1 MNNKVAEPKPAPGP
15 KPIPVPKGRL
25 LLLLGGGLGLLAGL
39 NAALLRL
46 GLPAPVESAPLS
58 SLHGILML
66 YGFLGTA
73 ITLER
78 AVALRS
84 DKEAATWWGYLAP
97 AASGLGVV
105 TALVGAALPSAPFTR
120 TIPAGMWM
128 SAMGL
133 LVAIYLVIWKRQQ
146 TFFMLIQI
154 LGAVAGFVGIAL
166 WGRGFDIPQ
175 IVPWWTAFLVLT
187 ILGERLELARIAFVS
202 SVLQVRVFIESLVY
216 FTALTVAMFATTWGY
231 PLMGLALAVLVVD
244 VGSHDVALR
253 TIRTQGLTKFMAAAM
268 LGGYAW
274 ALLAAGIWVVQGPVY
289 WGYGYDTSVHA
300 LTIGFALSMV
310 MAHAPIILPAV
321 ARREVPYSP
330 VLWAVWGLLQAGL
343 LVRVISGA
351 RVALGQEG
359 AFGGW
364 QFGGTVDV
372 FTVLAFVITTV
383 TLILLGSREAR
394 KQSRAKSEDTKVK
407 TTAKTEQEA
416 EGRTV

>member
-1 MNNKVAEPKPAPGP
+1 MKDKVKSPQLT
-15 KPIPVPKGRL
+15 PVPKGRL
-25 LLLLGGGLGLLAGL
+25 LLLIGGGLGLLAGL

-46 GLPAPVESAPLS
+46 GLPAPVESASLS

-84 DKEAATWWGYLAP
+84 DKKAVTWWGYLAP
-97 AASGLGVV
+97 AASGLGVI
-105 TALVGAALPSAPFTR
+105 AALIGVAFPETPFAR
-120 TIPAGMWM
+120 TIPAAMWM
-128 SAMGL
+128 SAMAL
-133 LVAIYLVIWKRQQ
+133 LTAIYLAIWKRQQ
-146 TFFMLIQI
+146 TFFLLIQI
-154 LGAVAGFVGIAL
+154 LGAIAGLIGITL
-166 WGRGFDIPQ
+166 WGRGSDIPQ
-175 IVPWWTAFLVLT
+175 VVPWWTAFLILT
-187 ILGERLELARIAFVS
+187 ILGERLELARIAFIS
-202 SVLQVRVFIESLVY
+202 NTLQVRVFVESLAY
-216 FTALTVAMFATTWGY
+216 FTALTTAMFAPTLGY

-343 LVRVISGA
+343 LVRVIAGA
-351 RVALGQEG
+351 RVGLGQDSV
-359 AFGGW
+359 FGGW
-364 QFGGTVDV
+364 QFGGAVDV
-372 FTVLAFVITTV
+372 FAVLTFVITTV
-383 TLILLGSREAR
+383 SLILLGSRKKLDNEKTQDEVVAAEEA
-394 KQSRAKSEDTKVK
+394 T
-407 TTAKTEQEA
+407 
-416 EGRTV
+416 

>member
-1 MNNKVAEPKPAPGP
+1 MKDKVKGP
-15 KPIPVPKGRL
+15 QLTPVPKGRVL
-25 LLLLGGGLGLLAGL
+25 MLIGGGLGLLAGL

-46 GLPAPVESAPLS
+46 GLPAPVDSVSLS

-84 DKEAATWWGYLAP
+84 DKKAITWWGYLAP
-97 AASGLGVV
+97 AASGLGVI
-105 TALVGAALPSAPFTR
+105 TALIGVAFPGSPLARTVPAA
-120 TIPAGMWM
+120 MWM
-128 SAMGL
+128 SAMAL
-133 LVAIYLVIWKRQQ
+133 LTAIYLVIWKRQQ
-146 TFFMLIQI
+146 TFFLLIQI
-154 LGAVAGFVGIAL
+154 LGAVAGLVGITL

-175 IVPWWTAFLVLT
+175 VVPWWTAFLVLT

-202 SVLQVRVFIESLVY
+202 SALQIRVFIESLAY
-216 FTALTVAMFATTWGY
+216 FTALTVAMFAPTWGY
-231 PLMGLALAVLVVD
+231 PLMGLALAALVVD

-343 LVRVISGA
+343 LVRVIAGA
-351 RVALGQEG
+351 RVGLGQDS
-359 AFGGW
+359 AFAGW
-364 QFGGTVDV
+364 QFGGAIDV
-372 FTVLAFVITTV
+372 LTVLAFVITTV
-383 TLILLGSREAR
+383 TLILLS
-394 KQSRAKSEDTKVK
+394 SSAKEKPNED
-407 TTAKTEQEA
+407 
-416 EGRTV
+416 G

>member
-1 MNNKVAEPKPAPGP
+1 
-15 KPIPVPKGRL
+15 
-25 LLLLGGGLGLLAGL
+25 
-39 NAALLRL
+39 
-46 GLPAPVESAPLS
+46 
-58 SLHGILML
+58 ML

-84 DKEAATWWGYLAP
+84 DKAAITWWGYLAP
-97 AASGLGVV
+97 AASGLGVI
-105 TALVGAALPSAPFTR
+105 TALVGAALPTTPFAR
-120 TIPAGMWM
+120 VIPAAMWM
-128 SAMGL
+128 SAMAL

-146 TFFMLIQI
+146 TFFLLIQI
-154 LGAVAGFVGIAL
+154 LGAVAGFIGIAL

-187 ILGERLELARIAFVS
+187 ILGERLELARIAFIS
-202 SVLQVRVFIESLVY
+202 TALQVRVFVESLVY
-216 FTALTVAMFATTWGY
+216 FTALTVTMFAPTWGY
-231 PLMGLALAVLVVD
+231 PLMGPTLAVLVVD
-244 VGSHDVALR
+244 ARSHDVALR

-300 LTIGFALSMV
+300 LTFGFALSMV

-351 RVALGQEG
+351 RVALGQES

-364 QFGGTVDV
+364 QFGGAVDV

-383 TLILLGSREAR
+383 TLILLGSRETA
-394 KQSRAKSEDTKVK
+394 KQSRTEAKA
-407 TTAKTEQEA
+407 TAKTTTKAGQQA